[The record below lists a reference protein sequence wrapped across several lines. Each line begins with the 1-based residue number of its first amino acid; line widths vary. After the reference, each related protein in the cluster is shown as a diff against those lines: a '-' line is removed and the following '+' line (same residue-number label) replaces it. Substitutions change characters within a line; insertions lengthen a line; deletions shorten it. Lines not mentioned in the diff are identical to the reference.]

1 VAYLVDTSA
10 WVEYFRGTGSR
21 AHLTLR
27 GMVRR
32 AQPIAGVTEPVV
44 MELLAGSRDSGNFR
58 KLRRVMNAMPLLKM
72 FPEGDFTE
80 AGALFA
86 VMRDNGVT
94 IRSQVDCLIAAI
106 AWRTEA
112 TLVHADADFDR
123 IAERYPLQVMSLI

>member
-21 AHLTLR
+21 AHLTVKGLVLR
-27 GMVRR
+27 S
-32 AQPIAGVTEPVV
+32 QPVAGVTEPVV
-44 MELLAGSRDSGNFR
+44 MELLSGARDSGNFR
-58 KLRRVMNAMPLLKM
+58 KLQRVTNAMPLLKM

-80 AGALFA
+80 AGALYA
-86 VMRDNGVT
+86 VLRDAGVT

-112 TLVHADADFDR
+112 TVVHADADFDR
-123 IAERYPLQVMSLI
+123 IAERYPVKVMSLL